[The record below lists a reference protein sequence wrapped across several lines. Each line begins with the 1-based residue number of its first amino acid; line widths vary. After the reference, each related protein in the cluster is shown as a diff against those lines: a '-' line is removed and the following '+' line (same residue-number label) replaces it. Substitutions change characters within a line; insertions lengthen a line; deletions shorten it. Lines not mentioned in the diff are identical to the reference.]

1 MTKNLHLIKCYRKKK
16 IIKTCCMAENKSKE
30 QAYLTLSSSF
40 SLVDLLHVS
49 SVESDPSVKH
59 FLKALEFES

>member
-1 MTKNLHLIKCYRKKK
+1 MLHGCKQ
-16 IIKTCCMAENKSKE
+16 A
-30 QAYLTLSSSF
+30 AYLTLPLYLSF

>member
-1 MTKNLHLIKCYRKKK
+1 MLHGCKQ
-16 IIKTCCMAENKSKE
+16 A
-30 QAYLTLSSSF
+30 AYLTLPSSF
-40 SLVDLLHVS
+40 SLVDLLHLS